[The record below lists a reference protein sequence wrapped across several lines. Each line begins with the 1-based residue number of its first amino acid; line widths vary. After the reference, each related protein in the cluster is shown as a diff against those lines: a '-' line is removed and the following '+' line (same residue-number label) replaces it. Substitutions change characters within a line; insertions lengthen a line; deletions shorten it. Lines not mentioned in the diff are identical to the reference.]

1 MEINSLDTLYDYYK
15 NRDNINIFREILCKY
30 MYDKNIDKINQA
42 YTEYPNVFNNDDF
55 KIKIS
60 KLCIN
65 NDNLELCKFIIN
77 KKLEHSIFT
86 LKYYAD
92 FYSEKTCPEIKEYF
106 KLN

>member
-1 MEINSLDTLYDYYK
+1 MENNSLDLAYNYYK
-15 NRDNINIFREILCKY
+15 NSDNINIFREILCKY

-42 YTEYPNVFNNDDF
+42 YAEYSNVFDNDDF
-55 KIKIS
+55 KMKIS

-77 KKLEHSIFT
+77 NKLEHSTFK

-92 FYSEKTCPEIKEYF
+92 FYSEKTCPKIIEYL